1 MKLKGH
7 AAQEEDPD
15 YVSEVSHASTY
26 VDDIRGIIFGGFN
39 SRFWMLR
46 KHFNSMSKHEL
57 K

>member
-26 VDDIRGIIFGGFN
+26 VDDI
-39 SRFWMLR
+39 
-46 KHFNSMSKHEL
+46 
-57 K
+57 